1 MGIKI
6 CNLSFNY
13 IYQKNII
20 SCLSSTITDGQMVS
34 FLGKSGCGKS
44 TLLNLISGLLPIQEG
59 SIETSNS
66 EISYLTQKPTLLSYR
81 NSYENALLGLELK
94 NNTKTKSRTE
104 IEELFSLFGL
114 ENATLKY
121 PNELSGGMKQR
132 VGIIQSILVD
142 ADIYLLDEPFTA
154 IDRNTLMDIENHLWN
169 LVKTNGSTAILV
181 NHDLEQAVSFSD
193 RIIML
198 SSNPGTIVYD
208 QTFPSDFI
216 KLRPSERKNSPHYSE
231 YLFEV
236 VKRFSEL

>member
-1 MGIKI
+1 MIEIEKLMFAYANEIKVI
-6 CNLSFNY
+6 NNLS
-13 IYQKNII
+13 II
-20 SCLSSTITDGQMVS
+20 VRQGEIVS

-59 SIETSNS
+59 SIEISNS

-94 NNTKTKSRTE
+94 NNTNTKSRTE
-104 IEELFSLFGL
+104 IENLFSLFGL
-114 ENATLKY
+114 KDATLKH

-169 LVKTNGSTAILV
+169 LFKTNGSTAILV

-216 KLRPSERKNSPHYSE
+216 KLRPSERKNSLHYSE

>member
-1 MGIKI
+1 MIQVKRLKK
-6 CNLSFNY
+6 CYNNTSVLSNVSFDIPQN
-13 IYQKNII
+13 NF
-20 SCLSSTITDGQMVS
+20 VS

-94 NNTKTKSRTE
+94 NNTNTKSRTE
-104 IEELFSLFGL
+104 IENLFSLFGL
-114 ENATLKY
+114 KDATLKY
-121 PNELSGGMKQR
+121 PSELSGGMKQR

-142 ADIYLLDEPFTA
+142 AEIYLLDEPFTA
-154 IDRNTLMDIENHLWN
+154 IDRNTLLEIENHIWN
-169 LVKTNGSTAILV
+169 LFKTNGSTAILV

-208 QTFPSDFI
+208 QTFPSDFV

-236 VKRFSEL
+236 VKKFSEL

>member
-1 MGIKI
+1 MIQVKRLKK
-6 CNLSFNY
+6 CYNDTTVLNNVSFDIPQN
-13 IYQKNII
+13 NF
-20 SCLSSTITDGQMVS
+20 VS

-44 TLLNLISGLLPIQEG
+44 TLLNMISGLLPIQEG

-94 NNTKTKSRTE
+94 NNAIAKSRNE
-104 IEELFSLFGL
+104 IEDLFSLFGL
-114 ENATLKY
+114 KDATLKY

-142 ADIYLLDEPFTA
+142 ADIYLLDEPFTS
-154 IDRNTLMDIENHLWN
+154 IDRNTLMDIQNHLWDMF
-169 LVKTNGSTAILV
+169 KEKGSTAILV
-181 NHDLEQAVSFSD
+181 NHDLEQVVSFSD

-208 QTFPSDFI
+208 QIFPSDFI
-216 KLRPSERKNSPHYSE
+216 KLRPSERKNSPAYSE

-236 VKRFSEL
+236 VKKFSEL